1 MLKKEGLLVIASL
14 VVLPLIMIIGCSSG
28 GGPSSPIALVP
39 DRANMVG
46 EVNLSQILD
55 DEDFADIYDR
65 IPKKSEDPQTLD
77 DALDAFK
84 EERDI
89 DLMWFE
95 QGVFFGDVSEFGDNG
110 GYFGVIVEGDFNKN
124 DLITALEENVGGELD
139 TINYKGYEIY
149 TNANETAAIAF
160 LSDTVFVIGG
170 MGPVK
175 DVIQVQEGDRK
186 ALSGEVLDI
195 YNGLGDALIKVA
207 TVVPADQVRDRL
219 PRRPNGFEM
228 GFTAFSDVEKAGL
241 VLAKEGKTISLKLE
255 LEFTNSE
262 SAEDAENLLSFVE
275 IFVDMIPIP
284 EQGRGLVPEVFDWL
298 EVERS
303 DSKLTISIERTV
315 SEIEDLLE
323 SSKST

>member
-1 MLKKEGLLVIASL
+1 MLKKVGFLVIVSII
-14 VVLPLIMIIGCSSG
+14 VLPLIMVMGCSG
-28 GGPSSPIALVP
+28 GGFSNPIALVP

-46 EVNLSQILD
+46 GVNLSQILG

-65 IPKKSEDPQTLD
+65 LPKEFEDPQTLD
-77 DALDAFK
+77 DALDDFK
-84 EERDI
+84 EKRDI
-89 DLMWFE
+89 DLRWFE
-95 QGVFFGDVSEFGDNG
+95 QGVFFGDVSKFGDDA
-110 GYFGVIVEGDFNKN
+110 GYFGIIIRGDFDKN
-124 DLITALEENVGGELD
+124 DLIRALEKNVGGALD
-139 TINYKGYEIY
+139 TIKYQGYEIH

-160 LSDTVFVIGG
+160 LSDTMFVIGG

-175 DVIQVQEGDRK
+175 DVIQVHEGDRK
-186 ALSGEVLDI
+186 ALSGEVLDT
-195 YNGLGDALIKVA
+195 YNGLGDALITVA

-228 GFTAFSDVEKAGL
+228 GFSAFSDVEKAGL
-241 VLAKEGKTISLKLE
+241 VLVKEEKTISLKLE

-284 EQGRGLVPEVFDWL
+284 EQGRGLVPEVLDWL

-303 DSKLTISIERTV
+303 GSKLTISIEMTV